1 MNRRNHKK
9 LVEHHERVKR
19 KQQRL
24 QGLQALYATYEVAGQ
39 AATRGSYMAQLR
51 SRIQSVKGQLEVMG
65 VAVAPDAAGGKRRRS
80 NHHESLSGSVTRW
93 LRRTFAFSVR
103 QSNRDARTHGR
114 FQRTVNREPWTNL
127 FRALMAHQNEIPVHP
142 PTPKAHSPTR
152 HQRTSKRR

>member
-65 VAVAPDAAGGKRRRS
+65 VAVAPDAAGGKR
-80 NHHESLSGSVTRW
+80 
-93 LRRTFAFSVR
+93 
-103 QSNRDARTHGR
+103 
-114 FQRTVNREPWTNL
+114 
-127 FRALMAHQNEIPVHP
+127 
-142 PTPKAHSPTR
+142 
-152 HQRTSKRR
+152 